1 MASKADFT
9 DQEWEQLR
17 RGVTGAGLYVS
28 LADRSLFDTFK
39 EAGALAKHLR
49 EARGGSESRLIR
61 ELAEGGGTGFGLTSS
76 PDEVERGTLDSL
88 RSAIAT
94 LEQKAPDEAGA
105 YRSFVMEVARSVANA
120 AGGGEKAESE
130 AIGRIE
136 AALREA

>member
-49 EARGGSESRLIR
+49 EARGGSESQLIR